1 MGQDTSRAGNYNGRM
16 NKTLRLI
23 LAGVL
28 ALLLALFAGWLWG
41 RSGRSELEAALA
53 ADRLRVELVEAR
65 ALVLE
70 ARVEIYGANF
80 GNASQRIES
89 AKPHLRAARDLFNE
103 LRQNEPAGS
112 LSTALDQLDEAQRLA
127 NTFDQTANARAADAL
142 RSIDAALASA
152 RGSRMAGP

>member
-1 MGQDTSRAGNYNGRM
+1 MGRM

-41 RSGRSELEAALA
+41 RSGRAELEAALA
-53 ADRLRVELVEAR
+53 AERLRMELIEAR
-65 ALVLE
+65 ALVSE

-80 GNASQRIES
+80 GNASQRMES
-89 AKPHLRAARDLFNE
+89 AKPHLRAARERFNE
-103 LRQNEPAGS
+103 LRQNEPAGMV
-112 LSTALDQLDEAQRLA
+112 STALEQLEEAQRFA
-127 NTFDQTANARAADAL
+127 NKFDQTANARAADAV

-152 RGSRMAGP
+152 RGSGEVVPPSGAAGA